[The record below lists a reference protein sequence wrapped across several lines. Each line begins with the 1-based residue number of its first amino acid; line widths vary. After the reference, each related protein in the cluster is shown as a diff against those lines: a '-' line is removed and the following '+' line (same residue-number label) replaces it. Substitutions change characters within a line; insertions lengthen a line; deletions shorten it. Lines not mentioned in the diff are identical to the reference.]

1 MTRSIPKLLFLLGFL
16 LVLIPSLWAQQQLGR
31 IVGQVRVIK
40 GDFPPHPVL
49 VELQLRGS
57 AISSAYADDQGRFG
71 FYGLEANP
79 YHVVINDEAFHP
91 VDESAPVNPLV
102 SPTTMVQISLEP
114 REPKQPAQAP
124 NRMQGGNPYLI
135 DPADYNRNVPKK
147 AVKEFEKAVQADRE
161 GKRDEAIRH
170 YEKALQIA
178 PDLYQA
184 HNNLGSLYLS
194 KSDVPAARKEFERSI
209 QLNQSDAAAYF
220 NLSNV
225 CILSGE
231 LPEARRYLD
240 EGMRRQPDS
249 ALGRFLEGTLNIR
262 LGKLPQAEGQLRQAI
277 ELDPL
282 MAQPRLQLVNL
293 LLQQGKK
300 EDAVAQLHDFVGAF
314 PESPFCAQAKEL
326 LKKLHASPD
335 PAQPVSK

>member
-1 MTRSIPKLLFLLGFL
+1 MTRSARRLLFLLGFL
-16 LVLIPSLWAQQQLGR
+16 LVFIPSLLAQQQLGR
-31 IVGQVRVIK
+31 IVGQARVSK
-40 GDFPPHPVL
+40 GDFPPHPIL

-57 AISSAYADDQGRFG
+57 AISSAYADDQGSFG

-79 YHVVINDEAFHP
+79 YHVVINDEAFRP
-91 VDESAPVNPLV
+91 VDEAAPVNPLV
-102 SPTTMVQISLEP
+102 SPTTMVQVTLEP
-114 REPKQPAQAP
+114 REAKKPEPGP

-135 DPADYNRNVPKK
+135 DPADYGRHVPKK
-147 AVKEFEKAVQADRE
+147 ALKEFEKAVQADRE

-194 KSDVPAARKEFERSI
+194 KSDIPAARKEFERSI

-225 CILSGE
+225 CILSGD
-231 LPEARRYLD
+231 LPEAQRYLD
-240 EGMRRQPDS
+240 EGMRRQPES

-262 LGKLPQAEGQLRQAI
+262 LGKLPQAERTLRQAI

-293 LLQQGKK
+293 MLQQGRK
-300 EDAVAQLHDFVGAF
+300 EDAVAQLNDFVSAF
-314 PESPFCAQAKEL
+314 PGSPFCTQAKEL
-326 LKKLHASPD
+326 LKKLHAPPE